1 VFTGIIEEIGTVKK
15 QIPLTGG
22 CTLQITSNRILEDL
36 AVEDSIAIDGVCLT
50 VTRIESGKFET
61 TAVQETLKH
70 TTIGLLRTGDRVNLE
85 RALRFNS
92 RIGGHLVQGHV
103 DGVATVR
110 SFHAEGTGRILK
122 LIIPA
127 GLANYVVNRGSIA
140 INGVSLTVAEQQN
153 NIIFISVIPFTF
165 ENTNLQ
171 FLNKGSRVNVEVDI
185 MGKYVERFMKKSS
198 PNSKIDEARL
208 KSLGY

>member
-1 VFTGIIEEIGTVKK
+1 
-15 QIPLTGG
+15 
-22 CTLQITSNRILEDL
+22 
-36 AVEDSIAIDGVCLT
+36 
-50 VTRIESGKFET
+50 
-61 TAVQETLKH
+61 
-70 TTIGLLRTGDRVNLE
+70 
-85 RALRFNS
+85 
-92 RIGGHLVQGHV
+92 
-103 DGVATVR
+103 
-110 SFHAEGTGRILK
+110 
-122 LIIPA
+122 
-127 GLANYVVNRGSIA
+127 VNRGSIA